1 MVPLFDPEKRAELV
15 RPKMMKD
22 GKFLISRIEGTG
34 QDPRVIDVYFR
45 YYNYIGDD
53 TTMGKK
59 WLEAPPKE
67 RWSPKFLGLSPNF
80 ESKELK
86 EVKKL
91 QYQNPA
97 YSAAFRLKGKLGDPK
112 DFNVAFASQLSGCTY
127 ACNFCYVPSQVNAA
141 NPALGMFF
149 SPKEIIEHF
158 ERAREK
164 SKEPINVLRITGGEP
179 TIVPEIVL
187 GVYDRLEEIPNTY
200 LWIDTN
206 LSTTKY
212 LLKLEGDLKSIVKK
226 RNVGV
231 VGCFKGFCKDDFSI
245 ITGAKPEFYENQFE
259 AAKLFLEWKTD
270 FYVYLPS
277 LIYEDDIKSKAR
289 DFMEKLRELNKNL
302 PLRVEMLDIREV
314 GGALENIRQKEK
326 EGRPMPKTD
335 QKVVFDLWYNKLL
348 SKYYS
353 KEMLSKFCC
362 EVPL

>member
-1 MVPLFDPEKRAELV
+1 
-15 RPKMMKD
+15 MMKE

-45 YYNYIGDD
+45 YYDYIGDD
-53 TTMGKK
+53 TVIGKQ
-59 WLEAPPKE
+59 WLEASAKE

-80 ESKELK
+80 ESKEMK

-112 DFNVAFASQLSGCTY
+112 DFNVAFAVQLSGCTY
-127 ACNFCYVPSQVNAA
+127 ACNFCYVPSQVNMA

-149 SPKEIIEHF
+149 SSKEIIEHF
-158 ERAREK
+158 IKAGEK
-164 SKEPINVLRITGGEP
+164 SKELINVLRITGGEP
-179 TIVPEIVL
+179 TIVPEIML
-187 GVYDRLEEIPNTY
+187 ELYDRLEEIPGKY

-206 LSTTKY
+206 LSTAKY
-212 LLKLEGDLKSIVKK
+212 LLRLEDDLKDIMKK

-231 VGCFKGFCKDDFSI
+231 VGCFKGFCKEDFSI

-259 AAKLFLEWKTD
+259 AAKLFLDWKTD

-277 LIYEDDIKSKAR
+277 LIYEDDVENKAR
-289 DFMEKLRELNKNL
+289 TFIGRLRELNKNL
-302 PLRVEMLDIREV
+302 PLRVEMLDIREI
-314 GGALENIRQKEK
+314 GGALENMRQKER

-335 QKVVFDLWYNKLL
+335 QRLVFDLWYNKLL
-348 SKYYS
+348 PKFYS
-353 KEMLSKFCC
+353 KEMLNKFCC
-362 EVPL
+362 EIPL